1 MSDAEGNIRPNLKV
15 HRVFWYHFKDR
26 RVFTEAHPFVSS
38 KGEPEIGK
46 RLAIEYSPGG
56 EASNLAKIMGFYD
69 DLRPETDESVGKS
82 RINDPHSAVGTMKRV
97 TWEIMDKYFEAF
109 LKGEQVA
116 VIGTPIGA
124 LPAIDTSHINIFRDF
139 GLTTVEGLLE
149 APESIII
156 SLAARLPD
164 IRRWLDI
171 AKKFMAAKSVAETQS
186 KMEAKDNEIDSLKG
200 EVNELK
206 AMMQQLIDAQI
217 AKASEDQPKRKGGRP
232 SNAEIEARRA
242 AEAQAEAEAA

>member
-15 HRVFWYHFKDR
+15 HRVFWYHYKDR
-26 RVFTEAHPFVSS
+26 RVFTEANPFVPS

-56 EASNLAKIMGFYD
+56 EAQNLAKIIGFYE
-69 DLRPETDESVGKS
+69 DLRPETEENVGKS
-82 RINDPHSAVGTMKRV
+82 RVNDPHSAVGTMKRV

-109 LKGEQVA
+109 LKGEAVA

-124 LPAIDTSHINIFRDF
+124 LPAIDVSHVNIFRDF
-139 GLTTVEGLLE
+139 GITTVEGFLE

-171 AKKFMAAKSVAETQS
+171 AKKFMAAKAVAETQQ
-186 KMEAKDNEIDSLKG
+186 KMEAKDNEIDSLKS
-200 EVNELK
+200 EVNEMR
-206 AMMQQLIDAQI
+206 AMMQQFIDAQT
-217 AKASEDQPKRKGGRP
+217 AKASEEGEPQKRRGRP
-232 SNAEIEARRA
+232 TNAEIEARRLADAEQA
-242 AEAQAEAEAA
+242 A

>member
-1 MSDAEGNIRPNLKV
+1 MSDAEGNIRPNIKV

-26 RVFTEAHPFVSS
+26 RVFTEAAPFVPS

-56 EASNLAKIMGFYD
+56 EASNMARIIAFYD

-109 LKGEQVA
+109 LKGEAVA
-116 VIGTPIGA
+116 VIGTPVGA
-124 LPAIDTSHINIFRDF
+124 LPAIDTAHVNIFRDF
-139 GLTTVEGLLE
+139 GITTVEGLLE

-164 IRRWLDI
+164 IRRWIDI
-171 AKKFMAAKSVAETQS
+171 AKKFMAAKAVAETQT
-186 KMEAKDNEIDSLKG
+186 KMEAKDNEIDALKG
-200 EVNELK
+200 EVNDLK

-217 AKASEDQPKRKGGRP
+217 AKASASDDDPPKRRGRP
-232 SNAEIEARRA
+232 TNAELEARRA
-242 AEAQAEAEAA
+242 AEAEAEAA